1 VHTIW
6 QDVRYAL
13 RTLTKS
19 PGFTL
24 VAVLTLAIGI
34 GANTAIFTLVDS
46 ILLRPL
52 PYPQPEQLVQVHDE
66 QPRHELTPA
75 DYAEYLDWR
84 EQKQVFT
91 EVAAYFRTG
100 VDMTGQG
107 EPIRA
112 TAIRVSAN
120 FLPMLGIE
128 PIAGRGLRPEEET
141 RAGERV
147 CLISEGL
154 WQRQFGRDPAI
165 VGKSLKLS
173 DYPFLVI
180 GILPG
185 KAEIPSNPD
194 IVAGLRLDAAA
205 APRGFH
211 FIDVIGRLRPG
222 LSLEQARKE
231 IEPFAADLRKERSI
245 EHGIALVSLKGE
257 TTRGAGTPLL
267 IMLGAVGF
275 VLLIACSNVANLLLA
290 RAQGRRREVAIRI
303 AMGATRWRVLRQLL
317 TESVL
322 LALAGGALGLM
333 AASWLTNSLLPA
345 SLERI
350 PRSLEIHMN
359 ATVYAFAGLLALL
372 TTVFFGLSP
381 ALLTLRST
389 SAEVLKEG
397 GRGASIRS
405 GRHRSMLIV
414 SEIALSFVLLIGAGL
429 LLRSFDALLKV
440 NKGFDP
446 QQVLTFDL
454 ILPPSRYLKPEQQ
467 VAFYQQL
474 SQRLK
479 SVPGVD
485 SVGTINQLV
494 LAEGNT
500 NGGVAIEG
508 KTFAK
513 GSEPIADKRMAGAD
527 YFRALRI
534 PLLRGR
540 YFNER
545 DIPGAP
551 AVVVINESFARKYL
565 QGEDPIGK
573 HVDFQWDT
581 AKGWQEIVG
590 VVGDVKHDGLNLPSN
605 AEIYVPYAQRPD
617 PYFTVAVRTQSD
629 PLAMLGAI
637 REQVL
642 QIDASLPMAHVR
654 TMAQVVSA
662 SVADQRLTLLLLG
675 SFAVLALLLAAVG
688 LYGVIAYTVSMRTQE
703 IGIRMALGARR
714 SDVFRMVLGEGLRLT
729 AVGASVGLLAALGLT
744 RLMSSLLFNV
754 RPTDALTYAAITLA
768 MGIVTSAA
776 SYVPAWRAT
785 RVDPLVALRYE

>member
-1 VHTIW
+1 MATIW

-19 PGFTL
+19 QGFTL

-34 GANTAIFTLVDS
+34 GANTAIFTLVES
-46 ILLRPL
+46 VLLRPL
-52 PYPQPEQLVQVHDE
+52 PYPQPEQLVRIHDA
-66 QPRHELTPA
+66 QPPHDLTPA

-91 EVAAYFRTG
+91 EVAAYFQSSF
-100 VDMTGQG
+100 DLTGQG
-107 EPIRA
+107 EPIRV
-112 TAIRVSAN
+112 TVIRASAN
-120 FLPMLGIE
+120 FLPMLGIT
-128 PIAGRGLRPEEET
+128 PLTGREFRPEDET
-141 RAGERV
+141 RASERV

-165 VGKSLKLS
+165 VGKSLNLS
-173 DYPFLVI
+173 DFPFLVI
-180 GILPG
+180 GILPRQ
-185 KAEIPSNPD
+185 ATIPSNPD
-194 IVAGLRLDAAA
+194 IVAGLRLDAAVS
-205 APRGFH
+205 PRGFH
-211 FIDVIGRLRPG
+211 FINVVGRLRAG

-231 IEPFAADLRKERSI
+231 VEPFAAVLRKERSI
-245 EHGIALVSLKGE
+245 DHGIALASLKDE
-257 TTRGAGTPLL
+257 TTRGSGTPLL
-267 IMLGAVGF
+267 VLLGAVGF

-303 AMGATRWRVLRQLL
+303 AMGATRWRILRQLL
-317 TESVL
+317 TESAVL
-322 LALAGGALGLM
+322 AFAGGALGLFT
-333 AASWLTNSLLPA
+333 ANWLTSSLFSTNLVH
-345 SLERI
+345 I
-350 PRSLEIHMN
+350 PRSREIHMDV
-359 ATVYAFAGLLALL
+359 AVYAFTALLAFS

-389 SAEVLKEG
+389 SAEVLKESA
-397 GRGASIRS
+397 RGTSPRS
-405 GRHRSMLIV
+405 GRYRSFLIV

-446 QQVLTFDL
+446 QRVLTFDL
-454 ILPPSRYLKPEQQ
+454 ILPQTRYQKPEQQ

-474 SQRLK
+474 SRRLK

-485 SVGTINQLV
+485 SFGMINQLA
-494 LAEGNT
+494 LARGNT
-500 NGGVAIEG
+500 NGDVAIEG

-513 GSEPIADKRMAGAD
+513 GSEPIADKRIAGAD

-540 YFNER
+540 YFN
-545 DIPGAP
+545 DHDVPGAL
-551 AVVVINESFARKYL
+551 AVAIINESFARKYL
-565 QGEDPIGK
+565 PGEDPIGK

-617 PYFTVAVRTQSD
+617 PYFTVAVRTHSD
-629 PLAMLGAI
+629 PLAMRGAI
-637 REQVL
+637 REQIL
-642 QIDASLPMAHVR
+642 QTDAGLPMANVR
-654 TMAQVVSA
+654 TMAQVVST

-675 SFAVLALLLAAVG
+675 SFAVLALVLTVVG
-688 LYGVIAYTVSMRTQE
+688 LYGVIAYNVSLRTQE

-714 SDVFRMVLGEGLRLT
+714 SDVFRMVVGEGVRL
-729 AVGASVGLLAALGLT
+729 AALGASAGLLAALGLT
-744 RLMSSLLFNV
+744 RFMSSLLFNV
-754 RPTDALTYAAITLA
+754 RPTDALTYTVISVALV
-768 MGIVTSAA
+768 MVTSAA
-776 SYVPAWRAT
+776 SYMPARRAT
-785 RVDPLVALRYE
+785 RIDPLVALRYE